1 MNNNHFENI
10 RVVLVEPD
18 ACLRKDIQKSLNK
31 AGFLDVRDMA
41 ELSPMVPLIEAGAV
55 DLLICDTK
63 IPQSNLE
70 DVVHRMRHGELGDNP
85 FIVVVTL
92 VSEPTPDLIKDVI
105 NSGADVVLVKPFNLD
120 DLLERVLALAQGRK
134 RFVVTTDYIG
144 PDRRAKP
151 RLGTMDIPQTVV
163 PNPLRMRVA
172 GQIDA
177 ARFSR
182 TIEVAAMELNVQ
194 KVERHAYQI
203 KFLADRILADAGKG
217 ALGDQALSD
226 VERLEGVAE
235 DMGRRVAQT
244 PYAHTREMCLTL
256 CQTAKQL
263 SRSPETCD
271 PNSLDMLSKV
281 AWAIFGPIDRKTGAA
296 ARREAAKGI
305 PVGASE

>member
-1 MNNNHFENI
+1 MNSNRFENI
-10 RVVLVEPD
+10 RVVLAEPD
-18 ACLRKDIQKSLNK
+18 ARLRKDIQKTLNK
-31 AGFLDVRDMA
+31 AGFQDVQDVA
-41 ELSPMVPLIEAGAV
+41 NLSSMVPLIEAGDV
-55 DLLICDTK
+55 DLLIGDTK
-63 IPQSNLE
+63 LPEGDLK
-70 DVVHRMRHGELGDNP
+70 DVVHRLRHGELGDNP
-85 FIVVVTL
+85 FVVVVTL
-92 VSEPTPDLIKDVI
+92 VSDPTPDLIKDVI
-105 NSGADVVLVKPFNLD
+105 NSGADVVLVKPFDLD

-163 PNPLRMRVA
+163 PNPLRLRVA

-177 ARFSR
+177 ARINR
-182 TIEVAAMELNVQ
+182 TIEAAAMEVNVQ

-203 KFLADRILADAGKG
+203 KFLADRILAGAGEG
-217 ALGDQALSD
+217 ALDDQVRSD
-226 VERLEGVAE
+226 VERLECVAE

-281 AWAIFGPIDRKTGAA
+281 AWAIFGPIDRKMGAA
-296 ARREAAKGI
+296 ARREVATGL